1 MKPILKTLKAGLF
14 ILFWPII
21 TIILNIFIWTCG
33 RWYVQIPSVRR
44 RIERLKEKQET
55 EWNRVTSIFDKP
67 TVGGVIRTFAENH
80 SMHLDTY
87 YHEGHDWSLIF
98 ARKTGGVAKIE
109 VVLKDI
115 EKEKFSITAMWWVDT
130 WADETRHTTQATIAD
145 HISIDGSD
153 ELRKKLEAA
162 VVMINRWGKDDL
174 TNHYPDM
181 GWQKSWGT
189 VENFE
194 AAGMQYKVLDI

>member
-1 MKPILKTLKAGLF
+1 MKSILRAIKLGLF

-21 TIILNIFIWTCG
+21 TIVLNIFVWTCG
-33 RWYVQIPSVRR
+33 TWFVQIPSVRR
-44 RIERLKEKQET
+44 RIEKLKEKQET

-67 TVGGVIRTFAENH
+67 TVGGVIRAFAEDH
-80 SMHLDTY
+80 SMHLDKY
-87 YHEGHDWSLIF
+87 YHEGHEWSLIF

-130 WADETRHTTQATIAD
+130 WADETRHTIQTKIAD
-145 HISIDGSD
+145 HLSTDGSN

-162 VVMINRWGKDDL
+162 VVMINR
-174 TNHYPDM
+174 
-181 GWQKSWGT
+181 
-189 VENFE
+189 
-194 AAGMQYKVLDI
+194 